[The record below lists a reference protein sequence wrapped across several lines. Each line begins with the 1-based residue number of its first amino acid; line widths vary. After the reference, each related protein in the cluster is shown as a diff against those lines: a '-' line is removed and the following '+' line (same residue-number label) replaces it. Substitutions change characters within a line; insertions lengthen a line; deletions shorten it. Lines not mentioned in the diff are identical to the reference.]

1 MQAPS
6 SRFRPAHAPW
16 TRRSFLQ
23 AAAAG
28 AGTAALMPSQAAP
41 AAAPFAPNWD
51 SLVDGYRTPDWFRD
65 AKFGI
70 WAHWSAQCVPEMGDW
85 YGRNM
90 YIQGHWQ
97 YDHHV
102 KTYGH
107 PSKVGFMEMQN
118 RWKAENWDPDA
129 LLDLYVKAGA
139 KYFVALA
146 NHHDNF
152 DNYNSRYHAWNSV
165 RVGPK
170 RDLIGAWAKAARARG
185 LRFGVSN
192 HAAHAWHWFQTAY
205 GYDAEGPLAGQRYDA
220 FRLTKADGRGTWWDG
235 LDPQDL
241 YTGRNIV
248 VPDGFRTIRSATAW
262 HDENTRHWD
271 EKPPLQNPAFTRQWF
286 LRCRDLIDSY
296 RPDLVYFDNSGLPLG
311 QAGLDITA
319 HYYNA
324 SMAWHGGKLE
334 AVVNAKVL
342 PPERR
347 AGVVEDVERGF
358 RENIEPLPWQTD
370 TCLGDWHYNRGLF
383 DNHAYKSAA
392 TVIHRLCDIVS
403 KNGNLLLSVPLRG
416 DGTIDSDE
424 RKILEEI
431 AAWMSRNGEAI
442 HGTRPWRVYG
452 EGPTRVAGGMF
463 SEGTSQPLSAEDIRF
478 TTKDGVL
485 YAIALGWPKTGT
497 LRIAALAQDSALAP
511 GAIERIEVVGST
523 DSVPFSRSRK
533 GLVLRLPEGLAGTP
547 AVALKIRGSGLALDA
562 QSLTWSP

>member
-1 MQAPS
+1 MQDHSQRHPRTS
-6 SRFRPAHAPW
+6 TPW

-28 AGTAALMPSQAAP
+28 AGVATLAP
-41 AAAPFAPNWD
+41 AHAATSTPAFTPNWD
-51 SLVDGYRTPDWFRD
+51 SLVDGYQTPDWFRD

-85 YGRNM
+85 YARHM
-90 YIQGHWQ
+90 YIQGNWQ
-97 YDHHV
+97 YEHHL

-118 RWKAENWDPDA
+118 RWKADQWDPDA

-152 DNYNSRYHAWNSV
+152 DNYDSKYHAWNSV

-170 RDLIGAWAKAARARG
+170 RDLIGAWSKAARARG

-192 HAAHAWHWFQTAY
+192 HSAHAWHWFQTAY

-248 VPDGFRTIRSATAW
+248 MPDGFHTTRAANAW
-262 HDENTRHWD
+262 HDENTRYWD
-271 EKPPLQNPAFTRQWF
+271 EKAPLQNPAFTRQWF

-311 QAGLDITA
+311 QAGLDIAA

-324 SMAWHGGKLE
+324 SRAWHGGKLE
-334 AVVNAKVL
+334 AVINAKVL

-358 RENIEPLPWQTD
+358 RENIEPMPWQTD

-383 DNHAYKSAA
+383 DNHGYKSAT

-431 AAWMSRNGEAI
+431 AAWMGRNGEAI

-478 TTKDGVL
+478 TVKDGAL
-485 YAIALGWPKTGT
+485 YAIALGWPRSGT

-511 GAIERIEVVGST
+511 GAIERVELVGAPG
-523 DSVPFSRSRK
+523 SVPFTRTRK
-533 GLVLRLPEGLAGTP
+533 GLELRLPEGLAGAP
-547 AVALKIRGSGLALDA
+547 AVALKIRGNGLVGPAA
-562 QSLTWSP
+562 A

>member
-1 MQAPS
+1 MQDHSQRHPRTS
-6 SRFRPAHAPW
+6 PPW

-23 AAAAG
+23 AAAASAG
-28 AGTAALMPSQAAP
+28 AATLAP
-41 AAAPFAPNWD
+41 AHAAAGAPAFAPNWD
-51 SLVDGYRTPDWFRD
+51 SLVDGYQTPDWFRD

-85 YGRNM
+85 YARHM
-90 YIQGHWQ
+90 YIQGNWQ
-97 YDHHV
+97 YEHHL

-118 RWKAENWDPDA
+118 RWKADQWDPDA

-152 DNYNSRYHAWNSV
+152 DNYDSKYHAWNSV
-165 RVGPK
+165 RVGPR
-170 RDLIGAWAKAARARG
+170 RDLIGAWSKAARARG

-192 HAAHAWHWFQTAY
+192 HSAHAWHWFQTAY

-220 FRLTKADGRGTWWDG
+220 FRLTKADGSGTWWEG

-248 VPDGFRTIRSATAW
+248 MPEGFRTTRAANAW
-262 HDENTRHWD
+262 HDENTRYWD
-271 EKPPLQNPAFTRQWF
+271 EKAPLQNPAFTRQWF

-311 QAGLDITA
+311 QAGLDIAA

-334 AVVNAKVL
+334 AVINAKVL

-358 RENIEPLPWQTD
+358 RENIEPMPWQTD

-383 DNHAYKSAA
+383 DNHGYKSAT

-424 RKILEEI
+424 RKILEDI
-431 AAWMSRNGEAI
+431 AAWMGRNGEAI

-478 TTKDGVL
+478 TAKDGAL
-485 YAIALGWPKTGT
+485 YAIALGWPRSGT

-511 GAIERIEVVGST
+511 GAIERVELVGAPG
-523 DSVPFSRSRK
+523 SVPFTRTRK
-533 GLVLRLPEGLAGTP
+533 GLELRLPDGLAGTP
-547 AVALKIRGSGLALDA
+547 AVALKIRGNGLVGPAA
-562 QSLTWSP
+562 A

>member
-1 MQAPS
+1 MRDEGSWNAG
-6 SRFRPAHAPW
+6 W
-16 TRRSFLQ
+16 TRRSFLR
-23 AAAAG
+23 ASAGAAAG
-28 AGTAALMPSQAAP
+28 VTGLPYARAASP
-41 AAAPFAPNWD
+41 AFAPTWA
-51 SLVDGYRTPDWFRD
+51 SLVDGYRVPDWFRD

-85 YGRNM
+85 YARHM
-90 YIQGHWQ
+90 YIQGHPQ
-97 YDHHV
+97 YGHHLE
-102 KTYGH
+102 TYGH
-107 PSKVGFMEMQN
+107 PTQVGFMEMQN

-146 NHHDNF
+146 NHHDNL
-152 DNYNSRYHAWNSV
+152 DNYDSKHHGWNSV

-170 RDLIGAWAKAARARG
+170 RDLVGIWAKAARARG

-192 HAAHAWHWFQTAY
+192 HSAHAWHWYQTAY
-205 GYDAEGPLAGQRYDA
+205 GYDPEGPHAGQRYDA
-220 FRLTKADGRGTWWDG
+220 YTLTKADGRGKWWQG
-235 LDPQDL
+235 LDPQQL

-248 VPDGFRTIRSATAW
+248 MPDGITTVRTASEW
-262 HDENTRHWD
+262 HEQNDRVWD

-324 SMAWHGGKLE
+324 SMGWHGGKLE

-358 RENIEPLPWQTD
+358 REGIEPLPWQTD
-370 TCLGDWHYNRGLF
+370 TCLGDWHYNRSTF
-383 DNHAYKSAA
+383 DNHDYKSAT
-392 TVIHRLCDIVS
+392 TVVHQLCDIVS

-416 DGTIDSDE
+416 DGTIDADE
-424 RKILEEI
+424 RKILEGI
-431 AAWMSRNGEAI
+431 ADWMARNGEAI
-442 HGTRPWRVYG
+442 HGTRPWRSFG

-463 SEGTSQPLSAEDIRF
+463 SEHSSQPFTADDIRF
-478 TTKDGVL
+478 TSKDGAL
-485 YAIALGWPKTGT
+485 YAIAMGWPRDGV
-497 LRIAALAQDSALAP
+497 LRIAALAEESALAP
-511 GAIERIEVVGST
+511 GAIERVEALGSAE
-523 DSVPFSRSRK
+523 SLPFTRSRK
-533 GLVLRLPEGLAGTP
+533 GLEVRLPEGLAGQI
-547 AVALKIRGSGLALDA
+547 AIALKIRGPGLA
-562 QSLTWSP
+562 